1 MGRTEDGDDSDDE
14 DNSEDNSDDD
24 PAEAETCH
32 EPG

>member
-1 MGRTEDGDDSDDE
+1 MGRAEDGDDSDD
-14 DNSEDNSDDD
+14 EDNSDDD